1 MTEFI
6 NDILQTMKNHFHQTM
21 AASVPEKAGNGISR
35 YQTWLETPHVHEAS
49 TFMENRLMY
58 NRHSLELQETGKA
71 RVRLR
76 GFTLGRLAFCSVR
89 YGAPAI
95 CWVKSASASWVFSD
109 LLKGRS
115 SLGTDPVYESGK
127 VAVAYGPENTQ
138 EIRMDSNAEIL
149 NLRIDEADMRDAC
162 RSLLGSDLA
171 YPLVFAP
178 VTLGSSRHLETL
190 RQATA
195 RSSTTP
201 RYDHPANE
209 RLEAALQEA
218 TLFELLL
225 AWPNSYTSH
234 FDGGSAMPRSTR
246 RARDFIRA
254 HAAELPTL
262 GEIAN
267 AAGVGAR
274 ALTMSFGKHLNISPK
289 RYLFQCRLD
298 GARADLLL
306 HRELGMVT
314 NTAHKW
320 GFFNLGQF
328 AARYREQFG
337 ELPHETL
344 RRAKPG
350 SSTSLSF
357 PSFDVETVSSDPYH
371 PNFGLR

>member
-1 MTEFI
+1 
-6 NDILQTMKNHFHQTM
+6 MKNHFQQTM
-21 AASVPEKAGNGISR
+21 TASVPEKAGNGTSR
-35 YQTWLETPHVHEAS
+35 YRTWLETPHVHEAS
-49 TFMENRLMY
+49 TFMESKLLY
-58 NRHSLELQETGKA
+58 HRHSVELQETGKA

-76 GFTLGRLAFCSVR
+76 GFTLGRLAVCCVR
-89 YGAPAI
+89 YGVPAI
-95 CWVKSASASWVFSD
+95 SWVKSASPSWVFSD
-109 LLKGRS
+109 LLEGRS
-115 SLGTDPVYESGK
+115 SLGTDPAYESGK
-127 VAVAYGPENTQ
+127 VAVAYGPENTK
-138 EIRMDSNAEIL
+138 EIRMDSNAEIV
-149 NLRIDEADMRDAC
+149 NLRVDEADMRDAC
-162 RSLLGSDLA
+162 RALLGSDLA

-178 VTLGSSRHLETL
+178 VTHGSSRPLETL
-190 RQATA
+190 RQAIA
-195 RSSTTP
+195 RCATTP
-201 RYDHPANE
+201 RYDHPAND

-218 TLFELLL
+218 MLFELLL

-234 FDGGSAMPRSTR
+234 FDGGSALPRSTR

-289 RYLFQCRLD
+289 RYLLQCRLD

-337 ELPHETL
+337 ELPNETL
-344 RRAKPG
+344 RKAKSGSFTSPG
-350 SSTSLSF
+350 SLSF
-357 PSFDVETVSSDPYH
+357 DVKTTSSDPYH
-371 PNFGLR
+371 PDPGLR